1 MISSHLNSN
10 NPHMIEMILQ
20 NSRESGFFFPSLQ
33 AWFPHPLFIY
43 FYFLL
48 SKEMPCKIL
57 LFFSHE
63 KHMVSSS
70 CREECV
76 LVARTLRFSPSQP
89 STHARGLWHGLFL
102 WTKTNTN
109 QTDKLWITHSCSCC
123 ACFTPKRQGLQLPL
137 FSLSIALLLPA
148 YVGLISFPSSSMM
161 ASSSAYLFW
170 GTWLPVEPW
179 R

>member
-1 MISSHLNSN
+1 MIFSSLSLSLYKLGF
-10 NPHMIEMILQ
+10 PILCSFTSSSQ
-20 NSRESGFFFPSLQ
+20 RKCHASYFF
-33 AWFPHPLFIY
+33 
-43 FYFLL
+43 
-48 SKEMPCKIL
+48 
-57 LFFSHE
+57 HE
-63 KHMVSSS
+63 KHTVSSS

-89 STHARGLWHGLFL
+89 STHAQALWHGLFL
-102 WTKTNTN
+102 WQKTNTHWMSK
-109 QTDKLWITHSCSCC
+109 DWVTHSFSYCGCS
-123 ACFTPKRQGLQLPL
+123 TLKLQRLQLPL